1 MRKINYKSDFEI
13 DLETGFDPAREEWS
27 AVFYTQSRERGYTC
41 GRAADGTLTSC
52 KAEGGVAR
60 CIIDGHGL
68 APGTLKCELA
78 VNYPDS
84 DYPDGGRLAV
94 TPVELGVCLTAGKG
108 DGCQAIAAGAAE
120 IDIKALA
127 AELRKGL
134 DGKQPALKA
143 GDNIRID
150 GAVISARP
158 ETVTVNADLGDVEES
173 FRYLINSL
181 SSDVIGIDVPVDLD
195 GDSVYSA
202 YDAGKRVC
210 WRFVFPDTDIEI
222 YANGRNVYGA
232 LTGRALVDGGT
243 EIAVSQSR
251 GKEKSITLSVNVNT
265 KGLGFSVKHFR
276 AGDNHFSLSDDSL
289 TVITPDPAL
298 IDYSDKSCSVNLDY
312 GLPEPVMTDY
322 RILVNCKSKAID
334 KIKFDNDYIDW
345 ERPLP
350 GALEKGYWYLITIHS
365 GNDDSYIGRIVLGE
379 WKRFGQPQEGARP

>member
-78 VNYPDS
+78 VNYRDS

-158 ETVTVNADLGDVEES
+158 ETVTVNADLGEFGEYEFGS
-173 FRYLINSL
+173 PAGLPPGSL
-181 SSDVIGIDVPVDLD
+181 DFDVDLS
-195 GDSVYSA
+195 GDAACEAIDS
-202 YDAGKRVC
+202 GKRVR
-210 WRFVFPDTDIEI
+210 WRFAFKDIAIDI
-222 YANGRNVYGA
+222 YASGRDWSGA
-232 LTGRALVDGGT
+232 LIGRARYEEFGREVTVRQEKGSG
-243 EIAVSQSR
+243 
-251 GKEKSITLSVNVNT
+251 KSICATIYI
-265 KGLGFSVKHFR
+265 KGLKLVEQHFF
-276 AGDNHFSLSDDSL
+276 AGDNRFSLSDDSL
-289 TVITPDPAL
+289 TVITPYPAL
-298 IDYSDKSCSVNLDY
+298 IDDLNASCSVNLDF
-312 GLPEPVMTDY
+312 GQPNSVMADY
-322 RILVNCKSKAID
+322 RILVNCRRRAID
-334 KIKFDNDYIDW
+334 KIKFDNYIDW
-345 ERPLP
+345 EHPLP
-350 GALEKGYWYLITIHS
+350 DALEKGYWYLITIHS
-365 GNDDSYIGRIVLGE
+365 GLGVDFVGSIILGE

>member
-158 ETVTVNADLGDVEES
+158 ETVTVNAEMGDGEGT
-173 FRYLINSL
+173 FRDFIDSL
-181 SSDVIGIDVPVDLD
+181 SFDIIDFDVPVDLD
-195 GDSVYSA
+195 GDSVYGA

-265 KGLGFSVKHFR
+265 KGLGLVEQHFF

-289 TVITPDPAL
+289 TAITPYPPL
-298 IDYSDKSCSVNLDY
+298 IDDLNASCSVDLDF
-312 GLPEPVMTDY
+312 GQPNSVMADY
-322 RILVNCKSKAID
+322 RILVNCKWRAID
-334 KIKFDNDYIDW
+334 KIKFDDYIDW
-345 ERPLP
+345 EHPLP
-350 GALEKGYWYLITIHS
+350 DALEKGYWYLITIHS

>member
-27 AVFYTQSRERGYTC
+27 ATFYTQSRERGYTC

-78 VNYPDS
+78 VNYRDS

-158 ETVTVNADLGDVEES
+158 ETVTVNADLGEFGEYEIGS
-173 FRYLINSL
+173 PEGLFPGSL
-181 SSDVIGIDVPVDLD
+181 NLGVDLS
-195 GDSVYSA
+195 GDAACEAFDS
-202 YDAGKRVC
+202 GKRVR
-210 WRFVFPDTDIEI
+210 WRFAFKDIAIDI
-222 YANGRNVYGA
+222 YASGRDWSGA
-232 LTGRALVDGGT
+232 LVGRTRFEEFGSEMTVRQEKGSG
-243 EIAVSQSR
+243 
-251 GKEKSITLSVNVNT
+251 KSICATVNV
-265 KGLGFSVKHFR
+265 KGIKLVAEHFF
-276 AGDNHFSLSDDSL
+276 AGNNHFSLSNDSL

-298 IDYSDKSCSVNLDY
+298 HNDLDASCSVDLDY
-312 GLPEPVMTDY
+312 DLPESVMADY
-322 RILVNCKSKAID
+322 RILVNCKWKAID
-334 KIKFDNDYIDW
+334 KIKFDNGDIDW
-345 ERPLP
+345 EHPLP
-350 GALEKGYWYLITIHS
+350 VALEKGYWYLITIHS